1 MSWLTRHA
9 KVLLAVYAVLLAVA
23 LFSPTSGRQ
32 SGAVVWLGQVLG
44 AVGVPAR
51 LVSFHRLEV
60 LMNAAIVAPL
70 TFLAA
75 LVWPRFGW
83 RDWTAL
89 GFVAAVGV
97 EMVQGLVLPGRQA
110 AFSDVVANTAGALAG
125 ALLLT
130 LIRPMLR
137 TVRSR

>member
-1 MSWLTRHA
+1 MTWLTRHA
-9 KVLLAVYAVLLAVA
+9 KVLLVVYAVLLAVA
-23 LFSPTSGRQ
+23 LFSPTSDRQ
-32 SGAVVWLGQVLG
+32 SGAVVWLGDVLD
-44 AVGVPAR
+44 AVGAPAR
-51 LVSFHRLEV
+51 LVSFNRLEV

-75 LVWPRFGW
+75 VVWPRLDW

-89 GFVAAVGV
+89 GFVAALGV
-97 EMVQGLVLPGRQA
+97 ELVQGLVLPGRQA

-125 ALLLT
+125 ALLIA